1 MLGVVCEIIS
11 EQQAQTQLSD
21 YSTAPRCASQKR
33 EWTNNAC
40 FPDADTEMRI
50 HVKGFLKKCSQGNC
64 EEGRGNR
71 DLKGKEKRPRRN
83 GLLRTVPRSCCSVAG
98 RSDSL

>member
-1 MLGVVCEIIS
+1 MCVITVRSKFQFFGRKASFPKLDSEMLGVVCEIIS

-33 EWTNNAC
+33 EWTSNAC

-50 HVKGFLKKCSQGNC
+50 HVKRIF
-64 EEGRGNR
+64 EEVFPGETV
-71 DLKGKEKRPRRN
+71 KGVGK
-83 GLLRTVPRSCCSVAG
+83 
-98 RSDSL
+98 